1 MSPFLLLCVLCRSW
15 ANTPPPLPVKFKRFA
30 WNAVPL
36 EFFVC
41 TAVFTNSHRGRQLTS
56 WAYAGSF
63 FFSNSLSALVRM
75 LHIIFTYFMTA
86 ARTWCCSWSCFIPVM
101 CSCIDHLFTL
111 QKMYRNCCY
120 CYSQFAFFLFVIRPL
135 LDTCRFC
142 DIKFDLCYMGK
153 AYLCGTAL
161 VWHWHWRSLLWRSQ
175 DFLPEASFTARVAE
189 H

>member
-1 MSPFLLLCVLCRSW
+1 MRPFLLLYVLCRSW
-15 ANTPPPLPVKFKRFA
+15 ANAPPPLPVKFKRFV

-36 EFFVC
+36 GVLC
-41 TAVFTNSHRGRQLTS
+41 MHSSLYQFTSWFSQQLTS
-56 WAYAGSF
+56 WAHAAASCF
-63 FFSNSLSALVRM
+63 FNSLSVLVRM

-86 ARTWCCSWSCFIPVM
+86 ARVWCCSWSCFNPVM

-111 QKMYRNCCY
+111 QRMWRNCCY

-161 VWHWHWRSLLWRSQ
+161 VWHWH
-175 DFLPEASFTARVAE
+175 
-189 H
+189 